1 MQPADLPFLLAQQ
14 RVIAALHRL
23 LDGHQLMFAHGVTR
37 RQYRPAYAQD
47 FRLLQSLCRFPRYAL
62 VVTTRYSI
70 KIGVLDCV
78 QALVICAAGNVAAL
92 NSLPHIHI
100 PTADVKDKDVCM
112 RTSTTRASFSQKPPL
127 SPHCPASGPCSFS
140 ASFSSFAAD
149 RVQSSPC
156 IMQTEHADSASMQT
170 GSCCVEAE
178 AFQLDESLPLMPTT
192 SLARPSR
199 LSSETKLSDLMVED
213 IGSEL
218 EFQLPPLLI
227 DESTGASAQNAGT
240 MQEHPSNTVKMS
252 AQCKRQVHSDSSAHV
267 GSVCHEETAPDAMLL
282 DRQVCMSSSGLGVA
296 TSAAFLSCATA
307 SSSPCCIFPVS
318 AALPQ
323 GDACSPS
330 PASAALT
337 HGIASSPALRDT
349 SSEGSARRKSL
360 SPLDTGPVS
369 ILPMVE
375 NPETGL
381 PSITC
386 QTVAQL
392 LTGQL
397 STQLT
402 ALKIVDCR

>member
-1 MQPADLPFLLAQQ
+1 M
-14 RVIAALHRL
+14 
-23 LDGHQLMFAHGVTR
+23 T
-37 RQYRPAYAQD
+37 
-47 FRLLQSLCRFPRYAL
+47 C
-62 VVTTRYSI
+62 YSI

-78 QALVICAAGNVAAL
+78 QALTIYVAGSVAAL
-92 NSLPHIHI
+92 NSFPHIHI
-100 PTADVKDKDVCM
+100 PIADVKDKNICM

-140 ASFSSFAAD
+140 ASFSSFTAD

-170 GSCCVEAE
+170 GSPSVEAE
-178 AFQLDESLPLMPTT
+178 AFHLDESLPLMPTT

-199 LSSETKLSDLMVED
+199 LSSEPKLWQLMVENV
-213 IGSEL
+213 GSEL
-218 EFQLPPLLI
+218 EFQLPPLLVDMSPGI
-227 DESTGASAQNAGT
+227 SGQSAGT
-240 MQEHPSNTVKMS
+240 MQEDPLATVEMS
-252 AQCKRQVHSDSSAHV
+252 AQYKCQAHSDSSAHV
-267 GSVCHEETAPDAMLL
+267 GLMCHDQIAPDAMLL
-282 DRQVCMSSSGLGVA
+282 ERHACMSSSGLDID
-296 TSAAFLSCATA
+296 TSAASLSCVTA
-307 SSSPCCIFPVS
+307 SSSPSCVLPLAAALSQGNTSCPSPVS
-318 AALPQ
+318 AALTQ
-323 GDACSPS
+323 A
-330 PASAALT
+330 
-337 HGIASSPALRDT
+337 IASSPALQCT

-386 QTVAQL
+386 QTLAQL

-397 STQLT
+397 RTQLT